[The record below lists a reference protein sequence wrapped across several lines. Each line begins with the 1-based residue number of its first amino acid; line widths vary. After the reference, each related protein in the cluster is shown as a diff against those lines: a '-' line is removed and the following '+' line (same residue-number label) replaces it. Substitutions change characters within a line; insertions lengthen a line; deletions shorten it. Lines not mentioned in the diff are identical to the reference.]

1 MLNKLGLRTKLM
13 MMLLIPLLLLLLT
26 NAYGMRKMSVM
37 QQNLI
42 VSLHDSTYR
51 SSEALLNAD
60 RDLYQA
66 LVAAEKLLLIPAG
79 TEAFAAGEKDTRDN
93 LAQAKE
99 RVREAEAIW
108 KRNQAQLLAPDAE
121 TKLAAQFS
129 LFGQEIA
136 VWESGSAEVIRS
148 LAGTQ
153 PGSREAQAAKLDGLD
168 KTFGT
173 ARNALNGLEELVD
186 ANAGR
191 QIEQTMDAMEALKLK
206 LAAVVLLAGLA
217 IVALGWMV
225 SRDIR
230 RSVGRVVEVA
240 NRVAEGDLT
249 VGEIPVTTK
258 DEIGRL
264 AASINGMT
272 RSLRELITAINT
284 TAMQVAASSQEL
296 SASAEETGKAGE
308 HIAESIQGIASD
320 AETQRL
326 SVGSGFRSLQ
336 EITGAARRISE
347 SLDNVSGH
355 ARGTSRKTAE
365 GSQRIRAA
373 VGRMT
378 SIGRSVAE
386 LGGSVRTLGDHSRD
400 IESFARTIAGLSNQ
414 TNLLALNAAIEA
426 ARAGEQG
433 RGFAVVAGEVR
444 KLAELSSE
452 AAKNVSGLVQ
462 QMLAVTGQTTASMS
476 STAHEVELGIT
487 AVHEADA
494 AFTEIQES
502 IGEVV
507 DYISRTSADTREM
520 SEGAGQ
526 VNAAF
531 QEIGVIMDRSAG
543 DAQNVSAASEEQLA
557 TMEDIS
563 SSARAMAHMAEELQ
577 GLILRFKL

>member
-1 MLNKLGLRTKLM
+1 MLKRLGLRTKLVL
-13 MMLLIPLLLLLLT
+13 MLLIPLLLLLLT
-26 NAYGMRKMSVM
+26 NAYGLQKMSAM

-79 TEAFAAGEKDTRDN
+79 TGAFASAEKDIQDN

-99 RVREAEAIW
+99 RVQDAEAIW
-108 KRNQAQLLAPDAE
+108 KQNQDQLLAPDAE
-121 TKLAAQFS
+121 ARLAAQFS

-136 VWESGSAEVIRS
+136 AWESGTAEVIRS
-148 LAGTQ
+148 LDGTR

-173 ARNALNGLEELVD
+173 ARNALNELEEIVG
-186 ANAGR
+186 ANAGQ
-191 QIEQTMDAMEALKLK
+191 QIEQTMGSMEALKLR
-206 LAAVVLLAGLA
+206 LAIVVLLAGLV

-225 SRDIR
+225 SQDIR

-240 NRVAEGDLT
+240 NRVSEGDLA
-249 VGEIPVTTK
+249 VPEIPVTTK

-272 RSLRELITAINT
+272 RNLRDLIAAINT

-296 SASAEETGKAGE
+296 SASSEETGKASE
-308 HIAESIQGIASD
+308 HIARNIQQIASD
-320 AETQRL
+320 AETQRI
-326 SVGSGFRSLQ
+326 SVSTGFDNLQ
-336 EITGAARRISE
+336 EISEAARRISE

-355 ARGTSRKTAE
+355 AGETSGKTAHGNE
-365 GSQRIRAA
+365 RIRAA

-378 SIGRSVAE
+378 SIGRSVSE
-386 LGGSVRTLGDHSRD
+386 LGSSVHTLGAHSQE
-400 IESFARTIAGLSNQ
+400 IERFAQTISALSNQ

-433 RGFAVVAGEVR
+433 LGFAVVAAEVR
-444 KLAELSSE
+444 KLAEQSSN
-452 AAKNVSGLVQ
+452 AAMNVTELVQ
-462 QMLAVTGQTTASMS
+462 NMLSVTSHTASSMKN
-476 STAHEVELGIT
+476 TAQEVEQGIT
-487 AVHEADA
+487 AVNEADA
-494 AFTEIQES
+494 SFTEIQES

-507 DYISRTSADTREM
+507 AYISRISGDTREM
-520 SEGAGQ
+520 SEGASQ

-531 QEIGVIMDRSAG
+531 QEIGAIMDRSAG
-543 DAQNVSAASEEQLA
+543 DAQSVSAASEEQLA

-563 SSARAMAHMAEELQ
+563 SSARAMSRMAEELQ
-577 GLILRFKL
+577 ELILRFKL